1 MNSIMLLIVAA
12 CVLMLAYRYYSAFIA
27 TKVLMLNDEYQTP
40 AYRCNDGNE
49 FIPMNKWVLFGHHF
63 AAIAGAGPL
72 VGPILAAQWGWGPG
86 FMWILLG
93 SVFAGAV
100 HDFIILFAS
109 VRHNGQSLSVIARR
123 EVGPLAG
130 VTTSLAIL
138 FIIILAMAGLSII
151 IVNALFGNPWGVF
164 TIGMTI
170 PIAVVIGLW
179 MFKIAPGSIKSAS
192 LAGFLLVLGAV
203 VAGHWVMPGQM
214 WGSLAPALTFTKKQL
229 AVMLPIY
236 GFFAATLPV
245 WLLLAP
251 RDYLSSYMK
260 IGTIGLLAIGILIV
274 QPSVQ
279 FPMTTRFMDGGG
291 PIIPGPWWPYV
302 FITIACGAISGFHAL
317 ISSGTTPKML
327 QKESEARF
335 IGYGAMLTEAF
346 VGVMALIAAV
356 VLVPGDFFA
365 INSLAPVY
373 AKIAKEFPT
382 VELAQLSSL
391 VGMDV
396 AHRPGGAVSL
406 AVGMAHIF
414 SSIGGMSHLMNYWYQ
429 FAIMFEALFILTTI
443 DAGTRVGRY
452 ILQDV
457 VGTYLYAPMKDTTWM
472 PGSIFASFIV
482 SFSWGYLVYSGDVS
496 SIWPMFG
503 VANQLL
509 ATIALALGT
518 TIILKIAPVK
528 SYAWVTLAPC
538 IFLAVTVIMA
548 GAKNTMMFFKMNN
561 ALGTIN
567 GTASI
572 ILIILTAVILID
584 CISKWI
590 KLWGTEKPVGMN
602 TEIQNFCEYGN
613 TKPNITP

>member
-12 CVLMLAYRYYSAFIA
+12 CVLVLAYRYYSAFIA
-27 TKVLMLNDEYQTP
+27 TKVLMLNNEYQTP

-49 FIPMNKWVLFGHHF
+49 FVPMNKWVLFGHHF

-100 HDFIILFAS
+100 HDFVILFAS
-109 VRHNGQSLSVIARR
+109 VRHNGQSLAVIARR
-123 EVGPLAG
+123 EVGPVAG

-138 FIIILAMAGLSII
+138 FIIILAMAGLSIV

-179 MFKIAPGSIKSAS
+179 MFKIAPGSIRSAS
-192 LAGFLLVLGAV
+192 IAGFLLVMGAV

-214 WGSLAPALTFTKKQL
+214 WGSLAPALSFTKKQL
-229 AVMLPIY
+229 AVMLPVY

-260 IGTIGLLAIGILIV
+260 IGTIGLLAVGILVV
-274 QPSVQ
+274 QPTVH
-279 FPMTTRFMDGGG
+279 FPMVTRFVDGGG

-317 ISSGTTPKML
+317 ISSGTTPKMIE
-327 QKESEARF
+327 KESEARF

-356 VLVPGDFFA
+356 VLVPGDYFA
-365 INSLAPVY
+365 INSAAPVY

-382 VELAQLSSL
+382 VELARLSEL

-443 DAGTRVGRY
+443 DAGTRVARY

-457 VGTYLYAPMKDTTWM
+457 IGTYLYAPMKETTWM
-472 PGSIFASFIV
+472 PGSIFASFVV
-482 SFSWGYLVYSGDVS
+482 SFSWGYLVYSGDIS

-509 ATIALALGT
+509 ATIALAIGT

-528 SYAWVTLAPC
+528 NYAYVTLVPC
-538 IFLAVTVIMA
+538 AFLAVTVITA
-548 GAKNTMMFFKMNN
+548 GAKNTMMYFGMNT
-561 ALGTIN
+561 ALGNIN
-567 GTASI
+567 GSASV
-572 ILIILTAVILID
+572 ILIILTAVILVD
-584 CISKWI
+584 CASKWI
-590 KLWGTEKPVGMN
+590 KLWGTKEPVGMN
-602 TEIQNFCEYGN
+602 TEIKNYCEYGK
-613 TKPNITP
+613 TPPTITP

>member
-12 CVLMLAYRYYSAFIA
+12 CVLVLAYRYYSAFIA
-27 TKVLMLNDEYQTP
+27 TKVLLLNDEYQTP

-49 FIPMNKWVLFGHHF
+49 FVPMNKWVLFGHHF

-109 VRHNGQSLSVIARR
+109 IRHNGQSLSVIARR
-123 EVGPLAG
+123 EVGPVAG

-138 FIIILAMAGLSII
+138 FIIILAMAGLSIV

-170 PIAVVIGLW
+170 PIAIVIGLW
-179 MFKIAPGSIKSAS
+179 MFKISPGSIKSAS

-214 WGSLAPALTFTKKQL
+214 WGSLAESLSFTKKQL
-229 AVMLPIY
+229 AVMLPVY

-274 QPSVQ
+274 QPTVQ
-279 FPMTTRFMDGGG
+279 FPMITRFVDGGG

-327 QKESEARF
+327 EKESEARL

-356 VLVPGDFFA
+356 VLVPGDYFA
-365 INSLAPVY
+365 INSAAPVY

-382 VELAQLSSL
+382 VELAQLSTL

-443 DAGTRVGRY
+443 DAGTRVARY

-457 VGTYLYAPMKDTTWM
+457 IGTYLYAPMKETTWM
-472 PGSIFASFIV
+472 PGSIFASFVV
-482 SFSWGYLVYSGDVS
+482 SFSWGYLVYSGDIS

-509 ATIALALGT
+509 ATIALAIGT

-528 SYAWVTLAPC
+528 NYAWVTLAPC
-538 IFLAVTVIMA
+538 TFLAVTVITA
-548 GAKNTMMFFKMNN
+548 GAKNTMMYFNMNTT
-561 ALGTIN
+561 LGNIN
-567 GTASI
+567 GTASVV
-572 ILIILTAVILID
+572 LIVLTAAILID
-584 CISKWI
+584 CASKWI
-590 KLWGTEKPVGMN
+590 KLWGTKEPVGMN
-602 TEIQNFCEYGN
+602 TEIKNYCEYGKTN
-613 TKPNITP
+613 PTITP